1 MAKVSNSKKVDSKN
15 QQKEQ
20 VKLKCTQ
27 FQMWC
32 MQQKITQ
39 KEIRNKT
46 YLSFGSINNMW
57 HSGHSNDSTILL
69 VSLVYKLDFNR
80 LKKMVT
86 TFIDINP

>member
-1 MAKVSNSKKVDSKN
+1 MAKVGKKKLADSKN
-15 QQKEQ
+15 QPKEQ
-20 VKLKCTQ
+20 VKFKCTQ

-46 YLSFGSINNMW
+46 YLSYGSINNMW

-69 VSLVYKLDFNR
+69 VSLVYELDFNK